1 MAFQSGITTSPNDLL
16 DKIRLFAT
24 GSCGYTQL
32 MYQPDADYYRLHL
45 QHAATGQY
53 VHLHSYASHIRC
65 YGSTSWNSGA
75 AWDAQTVASGSISLS
90 QLSGSAEYF
99 LFGGDGWCYCVVQES
114 STSYRSLLFGVIT
127 KTCTFTG
134 GAFLSDTTTTY
145 VLADIDADTNI
156 WKASSYSSGANAVRT
171 FDKATTRNLDIYSP
185 IAFNGVTPL
194 YPCTVEVGR
203 KTPNGFYS
211 MVGYVPGV
219 RLLHMNGQYVDK
231 DIITLGGNDWMVFS
245 IIYYGYNYGY
255 AFLK

>member
-32 MYQPDADYYRLHL
+32 MYQPDAGYYRLHL

-53 VHLHSYASHIRC
+53 VHLHSYASYIRC

-75 AWDAQTVASGSISLS
+75 AWNAQTVASGSIDLI
-90 QLSGSAEYF
+90 QWSGSAEYF
-99 LFGGDGWCYCVVQES
+99 LFGGDGWCYCVVQDS

-134 GAFLSDTTTTY
+134 GAFLSNTTTTY

-156 WKASSYSSGANAVRT
+156 WKASSSSSYANDVRT
-171 FDKATTRNLDIYSP
+171 FNRATTRNLDSYSP

-203 KTPNGFYS
+203 KTPNGFFS

-219 RLLHMNGQYVDK
+219 RLLRMNGQYVDK

-245 IIYYGYNYGY
+245 INNYGY